1 MYNVAVLQLKEK
13 LVFDHKSPY
22 LPICLPPRCDGEH
35 DCRSRDG
42 NIKRDLIGT
51 RTVTSIGSYRS
62 LPGLKIITNGEC
74 NFANYVNYVIST
86 GPDSTRIF
94 KIRRYIITFTL
105 CMKKSL
111 VQRHHRDHLCTE
123 KYPTSSNSDCKGQ
136 SKGAPLSIAEN
147 DSR

>member
-74 NFANYVNYVIST
+74 NFANYLSSVI
-86 GPDSTRIF
+86 PDKTRIF
-94 KIRRYIITFTL
+94 KIRRYITNRFL
-105 CMKKSL
+105 S
-111 VQRHHRDHLCTE
+111 
-123 KYPTSSNSDCKGQ
+123 
-136 SKGAPLSIAEN
+136 PLLYA
-147 DSR
+147 